1 MVLNSS
7 YFIDNANLLG
17 QLLLM
22 SLFVFLGLCII
33 DYLKDLGKHTKSE
46 KMKIIREEKEKIER
60 EHFLFLLKLEREGDL
75 WIKLQ

>member
-1 MVLNSS
+1 MVQNSS

-33 DYLKDLGKHTKSE
+33 DYLKDLGKHTRSE
-46 KMKIIREEKEKIER
+46 KMKIRRIDIEKIQKEEYLYQLYKER
-60 EHFLFLLKLEREGDL
+60 GERIYE
-75 WIKLQ
+75 